1 MIIPTRWQDVPAN
14 ARVIDPAGQVF
25 HALAPA
31 FPGIRAVRDAKGN
44 TFAVQAPPQ
53 QYVPRLYE
61 LEDGAVAVLSQ
72 HFQLEFLRE
81 GK

>member
-25 HALAPA
+25 HTLAPV
-31 FPGIRAVRDAKGN
+31 FPGVRSVRDAKGN
-44 TFAVQAPPQ
+44 TFAIQAPAE

-61 LEDGAVAVLSQ
+61 LEDGAIDALSQ
-72 HFQLEFLRE
+72 HFRLEYLR
-81 GK
+81 GS